1 MGAKWVSSLYC
12 IGNTLLQGMFCLG
25 EIASGDLI
33 AEIFSVLRFIPF
45 FRHDIQDGSL
55 RYAQAILHRY
65 VRDLEGNT
73 VPQYSRLPKAQTV
86 VISFGAFLMAGLAM
100 AFSLA
105 TSITVLKPKT
115 WSDGER
121 YVVVQK

>member
-1 MGAKWVSSLYC
+1 MVYR
-12 IGNTLLQGMFCLG
+12 NTHL
-25 EIASGDLI
+25 S
-33 AEIFSVLRFIPF
+33 
-45 FRHDIQDGSL
+45 
-55 RYAQAILHRY
+55 
-65 VRDLEGNT
+65 
-73 VPQYSRLPKAQTV
+73 KAQTI

-121 YVVVQK
+121 YDIIRSVVARMLE